1 MSVHQ
6 ISVFLENRAGQL
18 AEVTQLLAEGG
29 IDLRAISI
37 AETKDYGV
45 LRLIVDDTDKAV
57 EALLAQGVRRFLCMD
72 EDVCTR
78 TMTVLRDN
86 GLSIPG
92 DAQVASFADTD
103 QIRNAQPPVSALS
116 FDSAE
121 LARAACREFIHALN
135 DDSYDPKPLLGYKVR
150 LRQSMI

>member
-57 EALLAQGVRRFLCMD
+57 AALLAQGCILSKTPVPVVEVPDAVGGLAPVLATLAEGNLRVEYMYSLFTHKEGKAYMVFRISDEEKFL
-72 EDVCTR
+72 
-78 TMTVLRDN
+78 
-86 GLSIPG
+86 
-92 DAQVASFADTD
+92 
-103 QIRNAQPPVSALS
+103 AL
-116 FDSAE
+116 
-121 LARAACREFIHALN
+121 LAVHGIHAVG
-135 DDSYDPKPLLGYKVR
+135 KEELGLK
-150 LRQSMI
+150 